1 VKIILLKNNLKT
13 GLDAVGRAIG
23 SNLNLPVLGSVLISA
38 KNNKIKLSATNL
50 ELAVTKDVFGKV
62 VEEGSMV
69 IPYGILSSTVNN
81 TTSEK
86 VHLEKTKQGNLE
98 FKTDNYTATIQSVDE
113 KEFPILPDVKKGET
127 GMEIDSGALG
137 EALARVVI
145 AGEASDLRPEIG
157 GVLFVGEANELK
169 LVATDSFRLAEA
181 RISGSQV
188 KSKSKEPFTA
198 TVPIKTAQELTRIID
213 EEDIINIYFDNNQV
227 LFETE
232 NTSLISRLIEGTFPD
247 YTSII
252 PKEIETKV
260 SVKRE
265 ELVNALKLA
274 SSFVSKTNDVLI
286 SVKDKKILEVYSSDN
301 ARGENKYLIPVKV
314 EGPDTEIVFNWKYLL
329 EGIRAGTSK
338 EILVGLSGSDKPAL
352 IKDPG
357 DESYFYIL
365 MPIKPN

>member
-13 GLDAVGRAIG
+13 GLDVVGRAIG

-38 KNNKIKLSATNL
+38 KNNRIKLSATNL
-50 ELAVTKDVFGKV
+50 ELAVTKDIFGKV

-86 VHLEKTKQGNLE
+86 IHLEKTKQGNLE
-98 FKTDNYTATIQSVDE
+98 FKTDNYTATIQSVGE
-113 KEFPILPDVKKGET
+113 KEFPILPDVKKDEA
-127 GMEIDSGALG
+127 GMEVDLDALR
-137 EALARVVI
+137 EALMRVVI
-145 AGEASDLRPEIG
+145 AGEASDIRPEIG
-157 GVLFVGEANELK
+157 GVLFIGEANELK
-169 LVATDSFRLAEA
+169 LAATDSFRLAEA
-181 RISGSQV
+181 IISGSQV

-213 EEDIINIYFDNNQV
+213 EEKVINIYFDNNQV

-232 NTSLISRLIEGTFPD
+232 NISLISRLIEGKFPD

-252 PKEIETKV
+252 PKDVETKV
-260 SVKRE
+260 FVKRE
-265 ELVNALKLA
+265 ELINALKLA
-274 SSFVSKTNDVLI
+274 SSFVGRTNDVLI
-286 SVKDKKILEVYSSDN
+286 SIKDKKILEVYSSDN
-301 ARGENKYLIPVKV
+301 ARGENKYLISVKV
-314 EGPDTEIVFNWKYLL
+314 EGPDTEAVFNWKYLL

-338 EILVGLSGSDKPAL
+338 EISIGLNGSDKPVL

-357 DESYFYIL
+357 DESHFYIL